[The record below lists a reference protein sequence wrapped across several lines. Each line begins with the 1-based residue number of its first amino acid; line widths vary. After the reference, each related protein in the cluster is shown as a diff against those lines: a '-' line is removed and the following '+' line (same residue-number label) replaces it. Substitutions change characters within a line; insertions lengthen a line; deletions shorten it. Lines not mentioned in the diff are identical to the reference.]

1 MATIHNYIHDFELTP
16 GHGLPY
22 AHVDRVLAAGAVP
35 LDLDLLRRELST
47 PGCED
52 FMAHPQDA
60 IDTIQR
66 MCAFDPAARH
76 ATMDGVIEDLEL
88 IGD

>member
-1 MATIHNYIHDFELTP
+1 MLFYELIT
-16 GHGLPY
+16 GAQPY
-22 AHVDRVLAAGAVP
+22 AHVDQVRAAGAVP

-60 IDTIQR
+60 IDTIQK
-66 MCAFDPAARH
+66 MCAFDPAARY

>member
-1 MATIHNYIHDFELTP
+1 MATIHRIGGPENPSEARAIREL
-16 GHGLPY
+16 
-22 AHVDRVLAAGAVP
+22 AGALP
-35 LDLDLLRRELST
+35 LDLDLLRRELGT

-60 IDTIQR
+60 IDTIQK
-66 MCAFDPAARH
+66 MCAFAPAARY